1 MKPKNENKVRFDKD
15 SFIWS
20 IFLSL
25 IYKNLFNINF
35 SLNFTKY
42 MLKFASGRAYKT
54 VIVDQRMDEIYP
66 QNSSLSH

>member
-35 SLNFTKY
+35 SLNFTKD
-42 MLKFASGRAYKT
+42 MLKFAYKW
-54 VIVDQRMDEIYP
+54 E
-66 QNSSLSH
+66 SL